1 MQERKHT
8 LVATLGGQPQ
18 IVTFTLDLLLKR
30 GTPIEEVIVVHPA
43 SSPDLQQ
50 SLQRLRAEFAGDRY
64 MFEGRSLCMRFRQ
77 QVLSHHGVIIDD
89 IDDETTASGALDT
102 IGEMIREL
110 KQQLYIIHFSI
121 TGGRRLMAFLSFSAA
136 LLYFE
141 SPDELLHLYTPED
154 AKVDSTTSDV
164 MHIPGQYGQRLIKVP
179 FASAAQ
185 PVLAWMLN
193 HSSSATIQRCDEQ
206 RKAEEQQRCRQVVG
220 ELKGKALQVLQAL
233 ARRKHPN
240 EVAAALSIK
249 PSTISSYTNV
259 IYQLCRNAW
268 NVPEN
273 VQVNYLFVQARFSD
287 YVFDE

>member
-18 IVTFTLDLLLKR
+18 IVTFALDLLLRR

-43 SSPDLQQ
+43 ASPDLQQ
-50 SLQRLRAEFAGDRY
+50 SLQRLKAEFAGDRY
-64 MFEGRSLCMRFRQ
+64 LFEGHSLCMRFRQ
-77 QVLSHHGVIIDD
+77 QVLSHHSVIIDD
-89 IDDETTASGALDT
+89 IVDETTASGALDT

-110 KQQLYIIHFSI
+110 KQQRHIIHFSI

-141 SPDELLHLYTPED
+141 SPDELLHLYTPEQ
-154 AKVDSTTSDV
+154 AKVDSSTSDV
-164 MHIPGQYGQRLIKVP
+164 MHVPAHYGQHLIKVP

-193 HSSSATIQRCDEQ
+193 HSSSATIQTYDEQ
-206 RKAEEQQRCRQVVG
+206 RKAEEQKRCRQVVG
-220 ELKGKALQVLQAL
+220 ALKGKALKVLQGL
-233 ARRKHPN
+233 ARGLHPN
-240 EVAAALSIK
+240 EVAAALCIK
-249 PSTISSYTNV
+249 PSTISTYTNV
-259 IYQLCRNAW
+259 IYQLCRNVW

-273 VQVNYLFVQARFSD
+273 IQVNYLFVQARFSD